1 MDKRDRLR
9 QLPAVHELVNRCSG
23 AGCPAHLLTAAA
35 RQVLERWRKKILENG
50 IDPPA
55 PEELAAE
62 TAALVRSRLS
72 PSLRPVINATG
83 VVLHTNL
90 GRAPLSEAACQAVA
104 AVAGGYC
111 NLEIDLETGGRGE
124 RYSHVEELLCD
135 LTGAQAA
142 LVVNNNAAA
151 VFLALHVLARGR
163 EVVVGRGELVEIGG
177 SFRIPEIMAQS
188 GAVLREVGTT
198 NKTYPCDYEQAIGP
212 ETALLLKVHPSNY
225 RVVGFTREV
234 SRQELVAVGRSY
246 RIPVMEDAGSG
257 VFFELPQFLA
267 SGESLVR
274 ESLAAGVDLVTCSG
288 DKLLGG
294 PQAGIIVGRAGLVQA
309 LKESPLLRV
318 LRVDKMTLAA
328 LEATLHAYL
337 EGRAEESI
345 PVLRM
350 ISLKSS
356 ELEKRATFLKELLS
370 ASLGDECE
378 VELKPGSSRVGGGS
392 LPLAELPTVLV
403 ALRPGKMT
411 AASLAERLRRGDPP
425 VVVRICEDRVIIDPR
440 TLAPGE
446 EEQLAAA
453 LKAALRGEPGTPAG
467 EEKAGGESDWI
478 PLS

>member
-50 IDPPA
+50 VDPPA

-104 AVAGGYC
+104 AVARGYC

-177 SFRIPEIMAQS
+177 SFRVPEIMAQS
-188 GAVLREVGTT
+188 GAILREVGTT
-198 NKTYPCDYEQAIGP
+198 NKTYPRDYERAIGP

-234 SRQELVAVGRSY
+234 SRQELVAIGRSY

-257 VFFELPQFLA
+257 VFFDLLEFREA
-267 SGESLVR
+267 GESLIG

-294 PQAGIIVGRAGLVQA
+294 PQAGIIVGRADLVQA

-328 LEATLHAYL
+328 LEATLRLYL
-337 EGRAEESI
+337 EGKAEEAV

-350 ISLKSS
+350 ISLKNS
-356 ELEKRATFLKELLS
+356 EIERRTIFLKGMLS
-370 ASLGDECE
+370 ASLGEECKLE
-378 VELKPGSSRVGGGS
+378 IMPGSSRVGGGS
-392 LPLAELPTVLV
+392 MPLAELPTTLLS
-403 ALRPGKMT
+403 LRPGKMT
-411 AASLAERLRRGDPP
+411 AASLAGRLRRGDPP
-425 VVVRICEDRVIIDPR
+425 VIVRIWEDRVIIDPR

-467 EEKAGGESDWI
+467 EEKAGG
-478 PLS
+478 